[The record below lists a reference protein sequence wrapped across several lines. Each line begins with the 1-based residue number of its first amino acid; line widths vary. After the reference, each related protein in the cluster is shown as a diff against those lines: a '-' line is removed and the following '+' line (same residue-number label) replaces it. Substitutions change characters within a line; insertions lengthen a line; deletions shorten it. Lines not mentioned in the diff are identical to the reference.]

1 MKIFVAGTFDHF
13 HVGHQWLLW
22 QAAERADHLVIV
34 VARDKTVERI
44 KGFLPAHNEEERKLR
59 IEKEEI
65 AHAVVRL
72 GNEDGDF
79 MKTLKDEAP
88 DLLWM
93 GYDQFCPEEIQE
105 VVKIQKCEPYFPE
118 VFKSSYFRDSVI

>member
-22 QAAERADHLVIV
+22 QAALRADELVVV

-44 KGFLPAHNEEERKLR
+44 KGFFPSHNEIERKRR
-59 IEKEEI
+59 IEAEKI
-65 AHAVVRL
+65 SNARVRL
-72 GNEDGDF
+72 GNVDGDF
-79 MKTLKDEAP
+79 LKTLKDEAP

-93 GYDQFCPEEIQE
+93 GYDQHCPESIYG
-105 VVKIQKCEPYFPE
+105 VVEMERCSAYNPE
-118 VFKSSYFRDSVI
+118 VFKSSYFRN